1 MSPGRSRPSIVPKDG
16 ERKLVS
22 VLFADLT
29 GYTAL
34 SESLDPEEVY
44 RLLRPTMT
52 SLVQLARDFG
62 GTVPQVMGD
71 GFMAVFGVPVLHEDD
86 PHRAVRAALAIRDHV
101 RDLNEA
107 SDGMPFP
114 EVHAGVNSGEVMVV
128 VADEEAG
135 FRVVGDTVNVAS
147 RLSTLAGPGLILV
160 DERTRELTAHAIT
173 YGPRRARRAKGKA
186 EPIATYQAMGVRG
199 SAPHRRRPR
208 LSAASFVG
216 RDRAMAK
223 LHAELRA
230 TKRSGRPRVVVVSAE
245 PGLGKTRLAEEF
257 ARRLSGVTVLTGRCA
272 AFGQRRPLAALADA
286 VGSALDLEGRAA
298 RSQDVALARLAR
310 RISGGDSAAL
320 ARDLSLLLGVGQP
333 VGRRPDAVEGAVRAA
348 RAALEHLATE
358 RPVLVIIDDLHWA
371 DADLIRTIE
380 SVHGGPWRGPI
391 LFLCLSRPEVSIEGV
406 ATVLLEPLDEH
417 ASLVWPN
424 GYWERMCLHS
434 WASCSPGR
442 GGTRCTWRRA
452 WGCWP
457 MRARWSRRAAGWRVA
472 RPEDV
477 ANVPTT
483 IRLLIAARL
492 DGLPPEDKRVI
503 QDASVAGDVVWDRLL
518 DEVSDVEDVR
528 ASIRSLE
535 AARSHP

>member
-1 MSPGRSRPSIVPKDG
+1 
-16 ERKLVS
+16 
-22 VLFADLT
+22 
-29 GYTAL
+29 
-34 SESLDPEEVY
+34 
-44 RLLRPTMT
+44 
-52 SLVQLARDFG
+52 
-62 GTVPQVMGD
+62 
-71 GFMAVFGVPVLHEDD
+71 
-86 PHRAVRAALAIRDHV
+86 
-101 RDLNEA
+101 
-107 SDGMPFP
+107 
-114 EVHAGVNSGEVMVV
+114 
-128 VADEEAG
+128 
-135 FRVVGDTVNVAS
+135 
-147 RLSTLAGPGLILV
+147 
-160 DERTRELTAHAIT
+160 
-173 YGPRRARRAKGKA
+173 
-186 EPIATYQAMGVRG
+186 
-199 SAPHRRRPR
+199 
-208 LSAASFVG
+208 
-216 RDRAMAK
+216 MAK

-257 ARRLSGVTVLTGRCA
+257 ARRLSGVTVLSGRCA

-286 VGSALDLEGRAA
+286 VGSAVDLEGRGA
-298 RSQDVALARLAR
+298 RSHDVALARLAR

-348 RAALEHLATE
+348 RAALEYLATE

-417 ASLVWPN
+417 ASLVMA
-424 GYWERMCLHS
+424 ERVLGADVPPLLGELLS
-434 WASCSPGR
+434 RA
-442 GGTRCTWRRA
+442 GGNPLYLEESLGMLA
-452 WGCWP
+452 DAG
-457 MRARWSRRAAGWRVA
+457 SLVQESGGWRVA

-503 QDASVAGDVVWDRLL
+503 QDASVAGDVVWDLLL

-535 AARSHP
+535 TRDLFRKRRTSRVPGAVEVRTEARADPRCRLRVASSGVRVERHLEIASWLRIRWSEGRAGRALGAPLSARLGALAVEDRTHAFVGTGPAGTGVPPQARRRDVHVPGACRRGLLWQGARDRGRVGGRGRRDGARAGARRSRGGVGGPGPIA